1 MSIPVPFSILDLA
14 HIGDNQSVQQA
25 MAKSQAIAALA
36 ENSGYE
42 RLWLA
47 EHHGM
52 RGVASAATSTLL
64 ANLGAI
70 TSKIRLGAGGVMLP
84 NHSPLVVAE
93 QYGTLD
99 ALYPG
104 RIDLGLGRAPGTDQK
119 TSKALRRDLHSNVSD
134 YPADIQL
141 LQHYFSNDSGDAQ
154 VLAVPGAG
162 SHVPLYLLGSSLYSA
177 QLAGQLGLPFTF
189 ASHFAPEALFD
200 AINIYKTNFRPSDQL
215 DKPYIIAGVMAVVA
229 DTEEQ
234 AAYHFSSVQQQF
246 ANLRR
251 GANAPM
257 PAPVEDIYAHLSEA
271 EVQTINRTLR
281 YAVNGTPDKVESQL
295 QNFVEST
302 GVDELILS
310 FPIYD
315 DNQCLAAI
323 QKVGDM
329 TSVKAPASWQA

>member
-1 MSIPVPFSILDLA
+1 MTSPVPFSILDLA

-25 MAKSQAIAALA
+25 MAKSQAIAVLA
-36 ENSGYE
+36 ENSQFE

-64 ANLGAI
+64 ANLGAL
-70 TSKIRLGAGGVMLP
+70 TQSIRLGSGGVMLP

-104 RIDLGLGRAPGTDQK
+104 RIDLGLGRAPGTDPA
-119 TSKALRRDLHSNVSD
+119 TSNALRRDLNKNVGD
-134 YPADIQL
+134 YPADIQQ
-141 LQHYFSNDSGDAQ
+141 LQRYLSDDSGDAQ

-177 QLAGQLGLPFTF
+177 QLAGKLGLPFSF
-189 ASHFAPEALFD
+189 ASHFAPDALFD
-200 AINIYKTNFRPSDQL
+200 AINIYKMNFSPSAQL
-215 DKPYIIAGVMAVVA
+215 DKPYVMAGVMAVVA
-229 DTEEQ
+229 DTDD
-234 AAYHFSSVQQQF
+234 AANYHFSSVQQQF

-251 GANAPM
+251 GVNAPM
-257 PAPVEDIYAHLSEA
+257 PAPVHDIYNHLSQA

-281 YAVNGTPDKVESQL
+281 YAVKGTPDSVEQQL
-295 QNFVEST
+295 SEFIAAT
-302 GVDELILS
+302 GVDEVILS
-310 FPIYD
+310 FPVYD
-315 DNQCLAAI
+315 DKQCLESIRLVGEMHAIKAA
-323 QKVGDM
+323 
-329 TSVKAPASWQA
+329 PSWQV